1 MALPHLLRNFQPRFL
16 PATHSPSP
24 NLCPIPFYFS
34 NLSPASI
41 LPPWATLLCTFPKCQ
56 AFLPIPNINLDCF
69 CSSINVLKVTLLSL
83 FFIFSN
89 PRVNQCPMQCVYF
102 PFQLSGTSYKL
113 QSSLPY
119 PVSVSILGNMH
130 YIGNIDFKKKKKEEK
145 KKGEPRRKKMQTPRA
160 TLLSKKAF
168 VQSPPLNAHA

>member
-24 NLCPIPFYFS
+24 NLCPMSFYFS

-69 CSSINVLKVTLLSL
+69 FSSINVLKVTLLSL

-130 YIGNIDFKKKKKEEK
+130 YIGNTDFKKK
-145 KKGEPRRKKMQTPRA
+145 GRKKRKRENPEGKRCKHREQLCFRKRHLCRA
-160 TLLSKKAF
+160 
-168 VQSPPLNAHA
+168 PH